1 MRRKRSNTS
10 RTAVALAV
18 LVALGAG
25 TWGLG
30 QWRPFAYKWPSK
42 WDPRI
47 AKLAGYVE
55 RRTKFDFEHPV
66 RARFLHNK
74 EFDKLV
80 TSDEADLTKDDREF
94 YEGTNLLLRSLGVA
108 KGKVDLF
115 KDQNTL
121 NAGNI
126 LAYYSPEDR
135 EMVIRLAD
143 AKDDGTKLSPSLRA
157 TVVHEL
163 THALQDQIFGLG
175 RMRERVADNGQDEA
189 LTALIEGHAMT
200 VEEAYASDN
209 FSDDE
214 YQQYQDGTS
223 GTDDPK
229 VSAVPEIVSAQQI
242 SPYVFGPTFV
252 KALQRRGR
260 SVLIDAFLKNQPT
273 SLEQTILP
281 SKYFADDDPED
292 IELPKLPK
300 HAKESVSGQISQL
313 DLFFL
318 MARTWNAPEALR
330 LSDLWGN
337 ASYVGYF
344 VGKDYCAAIN
354 VRGENDDATS
364 ELRSAFGEWVKQP
377 VRRNATVKKH
387 GEYFTV
393 TACDPG
399 EKANPVLPTAD
410 DTNQLFWRS
419 GDISYI
425 WQSEPGANAECV
437 ASGIYYKFDTNE
449 LANDPRVIDSYNELL
464 KSCRRN

>member
-1 MRRKRSNTS
+1 MTRRTS
-10 RTAVALAV
+10 ATAKTIVSLVV

-25 TWGLG
+25 MWGLG
-30 QWRPFAYKWPSK
+30 QWKPFAYKWPAK

-66 RARFLHNK
+66 RARFLHSK

-80 TSDEADLTKDDREF
+80 TDDESDLTDADREF
-94 YEGTNLLLRSLGVA
+94 YDGTNLLLRSLGVA

-126 LAYYSPEDR
+126 LAYYSPDDR

-163 THALQDQIFGLG
+163 THALQDQVFGLG
-175 RMRERVADNGQDEA
+175 RIREGAADSGQDEA
-189 LTALIEGHAMT
+189 LTALIEGHAMS

-209 FSDDE
+209 FSEDE

-223 GTDDPK
+223 GSDDPD
-229 VSAVPEIVSAQQI
+229 VNAVPEIVSAQQI

-252 KALQRRGR
+252 KALQRKGR
-260 SVLIDAFLKNQPT
+260 SVLVDAFLKHQPT

-281 SKYFADDDPED
+281 SKYFSHDDPE
-292 IELPKLPK
+292 EVETPKLPK
-300 HAKESVSGQISQL
+300 HAKEVVTGQISQL
-313 DLFFL
+313 DMFFL
-318 MARTWNAPEALR
+318 LTRTWNAPEALR

-337 ASYVGYF
+337 ASYVGYRINA
-344 VGKDYCAAIN
+344 DYCAAVN
-354 VRGENDDATS
+354 VRGENDDATD
-364 ELRSAFGEWVKQP
+364 ELRTAFGEWLKQP
-377 VRRNATVKKH
+377 GRRDASIERH
-387 GEYFTV
+387 GEYFTLR
-393 TACDPG
+393 ACDPG
-399 EKANPVLPTAD
+399 EKANPDLPTAD

-437 ASGIYYKFDTNE
+437 ASGIYHEFDTQQ
-449 LANDPRVIDSYNELL
+449 LADDPRVIDTYNELL
-464 KSCRRN
+464 KSCRRS